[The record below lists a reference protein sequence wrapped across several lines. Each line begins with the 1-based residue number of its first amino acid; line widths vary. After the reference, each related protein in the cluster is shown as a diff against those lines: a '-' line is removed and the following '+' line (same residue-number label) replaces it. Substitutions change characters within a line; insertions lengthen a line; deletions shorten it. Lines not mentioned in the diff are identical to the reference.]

1 MITQNGPNKSNNTEM
16 IAQNGPNRSNKIYR
30 KLKIEK
36 FIIKV

>member
-1 MITQNGPNKSNNTEM
+1 MITQNGPNKSNNTVM
-16 IAQNGPNRSNKIYR
+16 IAQNGPNRSSKIYM